1 MKRNI
6 LLIYLLFLALSIGA
20 QNATQS
26 RDILD
31 KVSQQFEQ
39 SKGISLDFKITTSDE
54 SGGTYTPQTGKA
66 QIKGNMFKLSMED
79 MDIWFDGKTQWVLMK
94 GVNEVN
100 ISNPT
105 NEELATISPLALL
118 NTYKSSYSL
127 QNAKSATVN
136 GSAVHEVAMTPT
148 LKSSDIKQLTVSID
162 KKNNTLVQV
171 KTSMK
176 NGMNSIIN
184 ISNYNANNNFSDL
197 IFKFDKAKY
206 PKAEII
212 DLR

>member
-6 LLIYLLFLALSIGA
+6 VLTTLLLITFSVVA
-20 QNATQS
+20 QNADQS

-31 KVSQQFEQ
+31 KVSLQFEQ
-39 SKGISLDFKITTSDE
+39 SKGISLDFKITTTDE
-54 SGGTYTPQTGKA
+54 SSGSYTPQTGKA
-66 QIKGNMFKLSMED
+66 QIKGNMFKLTMED
-79 MDIWFDGKTQWVLMK
+79 MDIWFDGKTQWVYMK

-118 NTYKSSYSL
+118 NTYKTSYTL
-127 QNAKSATVN
+127 QKTKNATVN
-136 GSAVHEVAMTPT
+136 GSAVHEIGMTPT

-162 KKNNTLVQV
+162 KKNNTLIQV

-176 NGMNSIIN
+176 NGMNSIIQ

-197 IFKFDKAKY
+197 IFKFDKTKY
-206 PKAEII
+206 PNAEII